1 MKAAEWFT
9 AVALYSE
16 FMENLDKIVKNWTAD
31 ELQCVS
37 EVWLLLKEKLLIYL
51 FMIQQSNPHL
61 WSRALGNEQ
70 NITDGI

>member
-37 EVWLLLKEKLLIYL
+37 EV
-51 FMIQQSNPHL
+51 
-61 WSRALGNEQ
+61 
-70 NITDGI
+70 